1 MGGFE
6 SHGNDV
12 HAAGA
17 ERKGSSL
24 RVLIVDDHMLFA
36 EAIKSAVAGIG
47 IEVVAVATTGEE
59 GVKEV
64 RRSRPDLVLMD
75 VVLPDQSGLAAG
87 RRILDEVPDTKIL
100 ALTALDDQSVAD
112 EAIQI
117 GFHGYLTK
125 DTPVTLFMN
134 SIRAVLDGQMVLP
147 HRLGPARRSGRATD
161 AALMAAQ
168 LTDRERE
175 VLARLVRGESGREI
189 AAHLGISRNTV
200 RTHVQGILTKLQV
213 HSRLEAAAFA
223 VRHRI
228 VQLPSTSN
236 PSMADPSR
244 APATG

>member
-6 SHGNDV
+6 SQGNDV

-36 EAIKSAVAGIG
+36 EAIRSAVAGVG

-100 ALTALDDQSVAD
+100 ALTALDDQSVGSD
-112 EAIQI
+112 LRI
-117 GFHGYLTK
+117 
-125 DTPVTLFMN
+125 LF
-134 SIRAVLDGQMVLP
+134 
-147 HRLGPARRSGRATD
+147 RSA
-161 AALMAAQ
+161 
-168 LTDRERE
+168 
-175 VLARLVRGESGREI
+175 
-189 AAHLGISRNTV
+189 N
-200 RTHVQGILTKLQV
+200 
-213 HSRLEAAAFA
+213 
-223 VRHRI
+223 RI
-228 VQLPSTSN
+228 VATLRTSGAG
-236 PSMADPSR
+236 ADVSR
-244 APATG
+244 AGQRPRFSSASDPLIPSGPPGGGAASVAERASVSSGSDMAGASGSSARS